1 MKVETILCFVCQE
14 ELHTETLVCNN
25 INSQRTYKVIYLQIT
40 SGSSTQI
47 ACFHCHQS
55 STLVRCINEKEK
67 KKKKIKCQFLYIK
80 ISKIPA
86 LLENSKYPKMQQQ
99 QGSQNKP
106 WTTGAEQM
114 RVCFFHQVHG
124 YLTFPIIPLN
134 FKLFV
139 SFSSY
144 N

>member
-67 KKKKIKCQFLYIK
+67 KKKSNVNFYT
-80 ISKIPA
+80 
-86 LLENSKYPKMQQQ
+86 SKYPKYLLCQKTQSTQ
-99 QGSQNKP
+99 RCNSKQGSQNKP